1 MKKLFFFL
9 SVFLL
14 SSLLFSL
21 EVDRNELQSTE
32 NQTIEFINYSGPHK
46 VIESIDAI
54 KGIGTSLG
62 NAVSPSP
69 TEPITTQTNAK
80 YYVVHAIDNST
91 NSKLDADIMFI
102 NSDATVDHIVNL
114 RRIIS
119 AYLTSAYGYSQ
130 SDADTLAVF
139 ITVYNAVNR
148 GKISSYQDKYKDAVI
163 NNLTSD
169 NCGLSINYS
178 DWPGKSQIVIPLYD
192 VSKGGLSTVDTSV
205 ISDSK
210 VVESMQTDDG
220 KNIDSRKEMVDIKE
234 REATEASQNAQDS
247 QKKAVEEQTKLEN
260 QKKTTDNAKQDLQ
273 NSKKEADTKQQE
285 AQKSQEIADKNPND
299 KVAAKEAEKKQEEAK
314 QAQEVVQEKEA
325 VVQTEQ
331 EKLDEQQQKTDAA
344 KEQAKT
350 EQERADVKQNEA
362 QTERKEIAKDQ
373 QIVQKEE
380 IAQAKMSTEYGIIL
394 SDESKMLS
402 KLVKFN
408 TATGEIIKT
417 SPVSVI
423 RNRSI
428 YKTTYGYLAIA
439 GENKGNSTV
448 KLVLLDADTME
459 IIKESNETISENSV
473 LINDSNNY
481 YCVIQ
486 SDKNWTIAKYD
497 ETLTLKLKSNINVKS
512 STPITITDSGIVVT
526 DSNGK
531 LAVLSKQDL
540 SNIAK

>member
-69 TEPITTQTNAK
+69 TEPITSQTNAK

-234 REATEASQNAQDS
+234 KEATEASQNAQDS

-273 NSKKEADTKQQE
+273 NSKKEADTKQHE

-325 VVQTEQ
+325 VDQTEQ
-331 EKLDEQQQKTDAA
+331 EKQDEKQQK
-344 KEQAKT
+344 
-350 EQERADVKQNEA
+350 
-362 QTERKEIAKDQ
+362 TERKEIAKDQ

-428 YKTTYGYLAIA
+428 YKTTDGYLAIA